1 MKLFKGKRKKL
12 DNYSLKHGVGLISYD
27 DPTSTVS
34 EQFKTIR
41 TNIQFSSVDK
51 KLKSI
56 LFTSSAPSEGK
67 STVSNNVAVTW
78 AKQGDKVILIDADL
92 RRPTMHKTFNLS
104 NKFGLSNY
112 LLGNAELEDVVQ
124 KTMVDNLYV
133 ITSGPIPPNPSEL
146 LGSMRTKDLL
156 VRLADKFD
164 LLILD
169 APPANSV
176 TDAQVL
182 STKVDGVV
190 LVVPQGIAEK
200 SGVAHAQQALETV
213 HANILGFVMNRVIRE
228 STGYYGGY
236 GYYGGHYG
244 GYYGADKK

>member
-1 MKLFKGKRKKL
+1 MKLFKSKRKKL

-104 NKFGLSNY
+104 NKFGLDRKS
-112 LLGNAELEDVVQ
+112 VV
-124 KTMVDNLYV
+124 
-133 ITSGPIPPNPSEL
+133 
-146 LGSMRTKDLL
+146 
-156 VRLADKFD
+156 
-164 LLILD
+164 
-169 APPANSV
+169 
-176 TDAQVL
+176 
-182 STKVDGVV
+182 
-190 LVVPQGIAEK
+190 
-200 SGVAHAQQALETV
+200 
-213 HANILGFVMNRVIRE
+213 
-228 STGYYGGY
+228 
-236 GYYGGHYG
+236 
-244 GYYGADKK
+244 

>member
-1 MKLFKGKRKKL
+1 MSIFKSKRKKL
-12 DNYSLKHGVGLISYD
+12 DNYSLKHGVGLITYD
-27 DPTSTVS
+27 DPSGIVS

-78 AKQGDKVILIDADL
+78 AKQGDKVVLIDADL
-92 RRPTMHKTFNLS
+92 RRPTLHKTFNV
-104 NKFGLSNY
+104 NNEVGLSNY
-112 LLGNAELEDVVQ
+112 LLGNANFTEII
-124 KTMVDNLYV
+124 KPTMVHNLYV
-133 ITSGPIPPNPSEL
+133 ITSGPVPPNPSEL
-146 LGSMRTKDLL
+146 LGSMRTQDLL
-156 VRLADKFD
+156 TRLSDSFD

-182 STKVDGVV
+182 ATKVDGVV

-200 SGVAHAQQALETV
+200 AGVAHAKQALDTV
-213 HANILGFVMNRVIRE
+213 HAHILGVVMNRVIRD
-228 STGYYGGY
+228 SSQGYYGGY
-236 GYYGGHYG
+236 NGGYYG
-244 GYYGADKK
+244 GYYGAKKK

>member
-1 MKLFKGKRKKL
+1 MPLFKSKAKKL
-12 DNYSLKHGVGLISYD
+12 DNYSLKHGVGLITYD
-27 DPTSTVS
+27 DPTSNVA
-34 EQFKTIR
+34 EEFNTIR

-78 AKQGDKVILIDADL
+78 AKQGEKVILVDADL
-92 RRPTMHKTFNLS
+92 RRPVIHKTFNVS
-104 NKFGLSNY
+104 NHRGLSSY
-112 LLGNAELEDVVQ
+112 LLGNASLEEIIQ
-124 KTMVDNLYV
+124 PTMINDLYV

-156 VRLADKFD
+156 TRLSDRFG

-182 STKVDGVV
+182 AAQVDGVI

-200 SGVAHAQQALETV
+200 VGVARAKQALDTV
-213 HANILGFVMNRVIRE
+213 HANILGAIMNRVTKE
-228 STGYYGGY
+228 KSASYYGGY
-236 GYYGGHYG
+236 YG
-244 GYYGADKK
+244 GYYGAEKKK